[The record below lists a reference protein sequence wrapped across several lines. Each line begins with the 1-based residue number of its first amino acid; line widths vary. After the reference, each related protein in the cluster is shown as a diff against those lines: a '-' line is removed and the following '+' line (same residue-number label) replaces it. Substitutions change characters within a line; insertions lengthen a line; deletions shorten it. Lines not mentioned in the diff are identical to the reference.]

1 MQSDR
6 LIFGKL
12 IPIGLLGV
20 YSVAVT
26 WATLPISVVGGVLS
40 AVLFP
45 LLSRLHQSGT
55 DFSQAYLKA
64 RRPWAILGGW
74 ASAGLIAGGPTLIRL
89 LYDARA
95 TSAGWVI
102 QILAAGTWL
111 LVLETS
117 NGIALLAL
125 GHPKWVAAGNAA
137 KLVGML
143 ILIPIGYSRYS
154 FPGAVAG
161 FATSEILRYATSVV
175 GSRRYKVACLSQDL
189 GLTMLTIGTSAI
201 GLLTARLV
209 GSVLAPISFRPAKL
223 GVLIEGLC
231 IALAV
236 SAGWAWIYLRGR
248 RPRPG

>member
-20 YSVAVT
+20 YSIALA

-45 LLSRLHQSGT
+45 VLSRLHQSGT

-64 RRPWAILGGW
+64 RRPWAFLGGW
-74 ASAGLIAGGPTLIRL
+74 LSAGLIAGGPTLIRL
-89 LYDARA
+89 LYDSRA
-95 TSAGWVI
+95 ASAGWVI
-102 QILAAGTWL
+102 H
-111 LVLETS
+111 VLETS
-117 NGIALLAL
+117 NGTAPLAL
-125 GHPKWVAAGNAA
+125 GQPKWVAAGNAA

-143 ILIPIGYSRYS
+143 ILIPLGFSRYS

-161 FATSEILRYATSVV
+161 FAASELFRYATSVV
-175 GSRRYKVACLSQDL
+175 GSRRYKVACLGQDL
-189 GLTMLTIGTSAI
+189 GLTLVTVSTSAV
-201 GLLTARLV
+201 GLLTGRMV
-209 GSVLAPISFRPAKL
+209 APLLNSIQFRPAKL
-223 GVLIEGLC
+223 GVFLEGLC

-236 SAGWAWIYLRGR
+236 SAGWAWLYLRD
-248 RPRPG
+248 RPSRPA